1 MRKILLIIVLLI
13 NVIFLN
19 AQYFGRNK
27 IQDTKEE
34 WSEINTI
41 HFDVYFPKGNDEF
54 GKLISILAEDAYY
67 YLREDFNTP
76 LKGRIPLIVYPSQ
89 QDFMTTN
96 VINQLLS
103 EGVGGFTESYKNR
116 VVIPFNGSYKDLEDV
131 LTHELTHAYIN
142 ALDHQSV
149 LKGSYGSTNSRLPF
163 WFTEGLPEFL
173 SLVGEEKYNDMF
185 ILDLVMND
193 KLQPLEQVGGYFAYR
208 QGESFLNF
216 IKSEYGRD
224 KVMELFFAFR
234 NQGDPDKVS
243 NDLFGMTFHNLELSW
258 KNYLKRQ
265 YLPYL
270 TEMKMPYEFSQ
281 RLTDHENEGGSRNY
295 GGKISPDGSEY
306 IYFTDRNWRQSV
318 WLGKFYEPEKNN
330 KKIFTGEASGK
341 FEGFNYDKNNLCW
354 FPDGE
359 KFAFVAK
366 TSKGDRIYFINKK
379 GKVLEDI
386 EIKGIKSIF
395 ELDISED
402 AQKIVFSGAS
412 DFQTDIYLYDLV
424 TKELKQITDD
434 IYFNR
439 QASFSKDSSKIAFS
453 SERVMNPRARNG
465 YFSGLTNHIFIY
477 DILSESF
484 EQVTFGEDNYKL
496 PKWVGAGS
504 DSLFVLSDEA
514 LSNVYLID
522 LVNNQKAQITNVIS
536 GILDYDMSE
545 NRSKLLFSNYQD
557 RGWDLYYFDYP
568 LDDLVM
574 EPYPKPISVA
584 FNNDRELYFNES
596 RFLQIGKTERKFEKE
611 AIDLRNFKGTIV
623 DFNKDRAAEDSD
635 SLVFLNNF
643 EIDDVPDSLKKA
655 PTIND
660 YKVKF
665 QLDNIWGG
673 AGYSSSDGAIGFLQT
688 SFSDLMGNH
697 GLGIN
702 IGLAGKLSDSS
713 LSLRYLYLPYR
724 VDFGI
729 GLHYINSESIYLWK
743 VPINHPQIPQYG
755 GTTLPVRNNEKQMGI
770 SVMTNLPIN
779 KFWRIELTNL
789 VYNYQSD
796 WDISYDLEES
806 WEGANT
812 ELNSSFTKEEFNIYR
827 PTLSIVHDNSLYG
840 PTGPLMGW
848 RGIYTIQADI
858 GTEEEESIT
867 NYFDIRGYKFFNKR
881 YAVAGR
887 VLGGFSRGKGAY
899 EFELDSFQGV
909 RGYYD
914 DEAGRKNKLLTSLEL
929 RFPFLDYMD
938 VAFPLP
944 IILGNIRGAVFTDV
958 GVIWGENAYDNGN
971 YSFDAIEDNKLK
983 DIKMGFGFGPRF
995 SMGYLVLKFDFAWD
1009 TDLVNC
1015 GKPTYFFSIY
1025 EEF

>member
-1 MRKILLIIVLLI
+1 MRKILLITILLI
-13 NVIFLN
+13 NILFLN

-41 HFDVYFPKGNDEF
+41 HFDIYFPKGSDEF
-54 GKLISILAEDAYY
+54 GKMISIIAEDAYY
-67 YLREDFNTP
+67 YLRESFNTP

-96 VINQLLS
+96 VISQLLS

-131 LTHELTHAYIN
+131 LTHELTHAYVN
-142 ALDHQSV
+142 ALDNQSA

-185 ILDLVMND
+185 ILDLVLND

-216 IKSEYGRD
+216 INSEYGRD
-224 KVMELFFAFR
+224 KVMELFYAFR
-234 NQGDPDKVS
+234 HQGDPDKVAKE
-243 NDLFGMTFHNLELSW
+243 LFGMTFHNLELSW
-258 KNYLKRQ
+258 KNYLKRK

-295 GGKISPDGSEY
+295 GGRISPDGSKY

-318 WLGKFYEPEKNN
+318 WLGSFYEPEKNN
-330 KKIFTGEASGK
+330 KKIFTGEATGK

-359 KFAFVAK
+359 KFALVAK
-366 TSKGDRIYFINKK
+366 TAKGDRIYFMNTK
-379 GKVLEDI
+379 GKVLDVI
-386 EIKGIKSIF
+386 EIEGVDSIF
-395 ELDISED
+395 ELDISDD
-402 AQKIVFSGAS
+402 AQKMVFSGAS
-412 DFQTDIYLYDLV
+412 NFQTDLYIYDLE
-424 TKELKQITDD
+424 TKEINQITND

-439 QASFSKDSSKIAFS
+439 QPNFSKDSAKIAFV
-453 SERVMNPRARNG
+453 SERVLNPRLRDG
-465 YFSGLTNHIFIY
+465 YFSGLTNHIYIY
-477 DILSESF
+477 DILSKSF

-496 PKWVGAGS
+496 PKWIGASS
-504 DSLFVLSDEA
+504 DSLFVLSDEK
-514 LSNVYLID
+514 LSNLYLLD
-522 LVNNQKAQITNVIS
+522 LVNNQKAQVTNVIS
-536 GILDYDMSE
+536 GVLSYDMSD
-545 NRSKLLFSNYQD
+545 NRSKLLFSDYHD
-557 RGWDLYYFDYP
+557 RGWDLYYYDYP
-568 LDDLVM
+568 LDNLTM
-574 EPYPKPISVA
+574 EAYSKPVPVA
-584 FNNDRELYFNES
+584 FDNDRELFFNEN
-596 RFLQIGKTERKFEKE
+596 RYQEIGKADRKFEKVSV
-611 AIDLRNFKGTIV
+611 DLRNFKGTIV
-623 DFNKDRAAEDSD
+623 DFNKEREVDKPD
-635 SLVFLNNF
+635 SLVFLTNF
-643 EIDDVPDSLKKA
+643 QIDDVPDSLRVT
-655 PTIND
+655 PTIGD

-665 QLDNIWGG
+665 RLDNIWGG
-673 AGYSSSDGAIGFLQT
+673 AGYSSSDGAVGFVQA

-702 IGLAGKLSDSS
+702 LGLAGKLDDSS

-729 GLHYINSESIYLWK
+729 GAHYLNSESIYRDRYSPNVFYK
-743 VPINHPQIPQYG
+743 K
-755 GTTLPVRNNEKQMGI
+755 NEQQMGL
-770 SVMTNLPIN
+770 SLMTNYPLN

-789 VYNYQSD
+789 VFNYKSD
-796 WDISYDLEES
+796 WDLSLDYEEN
-806 WEGANT
+806 WTGIGE
-812 ELNSSFTKEEFNIYR
+812 ELDPVFSKEDYLIYR

-848 RGIYTIQADI
+848 RGVYTLQADI
-858 GTEEEESIT
+858 GTKEEESIT

-914 DEAGRKNKLLTSLEL
+914 NEPGRKNKLMTSLEL

-938 VAFPLP
+938 IAFPLP
-944 IILGNIRGAVFTDV
+944 VVLGNIRGAVFTDV
-958 GVIWGENAYDNGN
+958 GVIWGENAYDED
-971 YSFDAIEDNKLK
+971 YSFDAIKDNRLE

-995 SMGYLVLKFDFAWD
+995 SLGYLVLKFDFAWD
-1009 TDLVNC
+1009 TDLVDY